1 MWDKIQERVFPF
13 LIATSALSVS
23 ASAAFYSV
31 SGLSKL
37 FAGATLAVIIMA
49 TSLEVAKLV
58 IASLLYQYRKTI
70 PRLLKYYLTI
80 AAVVLVLIT
89 SMGIYGF
96 LSAAYQE
103 TANKAGN
110 IDAQIALVETKR
122 DNVRD
127 QLTVYNAEK
136 STING
141 AISELRA
148 GLSNNV
154 IQYKDKETG
163 QIITTTSSSTR
174 RALEKQ
180 LDQAIVR
187 QTEIN
192 FKVDELNEQL
202 FVYET
207 KIVEIQTGTDLA
219 GELGP
224 LKYLSGLTGIP
235 MDRIINYL
243 LLTIIFVF
251 DPLAIALVIAANF
264 SFEKLRLKTRD
275 NIYGEKVVVE
285 DDGFWTEE
293 EMQDFNEQF
302 NADDLLP
309 DEDDMEELHEDLFG
323 EEDKI
328 EESSQLEF
336 DFNQPT
342 PPKEYPIEK
351 LDAIYKQWEEGID
364 WNKMEE
370 LRDAWVYLSP
380 DHKRFLEK
388 KYQEYK
394 NLQIKELQNQ
404 HDEVKRSNK
413 DSRWKSRNLQEINE
427 KLNSLKSKNDDLTIT
442 Y

>member
-1 MWDKIQERVFPF
+1 MFKKIQERIFPF

-37 FAGATLAVIIMA
+37 FAGAAFAVIIMA

-70 PRLLKYYLTI
+70 PRLLKYYLSV

-103 TANKAGN
+103 TAAKAGS
-110 IDAQIALVETKR
+110 IDSQIALIETKR
-122 DNVRD
+122 DNVKE
-127 QLTVYNAEK
+127 QLAVYNEEK
-136 STING
+136 TSINT
-141 AISELRA
+141 AVSELRS
-148 GLSNNV
+148 GLSNNK
-154 IQYKDKETG
+154 IQYRDRETG

-180 LDQAIVR
+180 LDQAITR

-192 FKVDELNEQL
+192 TKVDVLNEQL
-202 FVYET
+202 FEYET
-207 KIVEIQTGTDLA
+207 EIVEVKTGNDIA

-251 DPLAIALVIAANF
+251 DPLAIALVVAANF
-264 SFEKLRLKTRD
+264 AFEKLRPKTKE
-275 NIYGEKVVVE
+275 NIYGEKEVVE
-285 DDGFWTEE
+285 DDGMWTEE
-293 EMQDFNEQF
+293 EMRDFNEQF

-323 EEDKI
+323 EE
-328 EESSQLEF
+328 ESDIQLEF

-342 PPKEYPIEK
+342 PPKEYPTDK

-370 LRDAWVYLSP
+370 LKDAWVYLSP
-380 DHKRFLEK
+380 DDKRFLEE

-394 NLQIKELQNQ
+394 NQQIKDLKDRYNEIN
-404 HDEVKRSNK
+404 RSTK

-427 KLNSLKSKNDDLTIT
+427 KLNSLKNKDNDDLKIT

>member
-1 MWDKIQERVFPF
+1 
-13 LIATSALSVS
+13 L
-23 ASAAFYSV
+23 
-31 SGLSKL
+31 
-37 FAGATLAVIIMA
+37 
-49 TSLEVAKLV
+49 
-58 IASLLYQYRKTI
+58 
-70 PRLLKYYLTI
+70 
-80 AAVVLVLIT
+80 
-89 SMGIYGF
+89 GIYGF

-103 TANKAGN
+103 TAAKAGS
-110 IDAQIALVETKR
+110 IDSQIALIETKR
-122 DNVRD
+122 DNVKE
-127 QLTVYNAEK
+127 QLAVYNEEK
-136 STING
+136 TSINT
-141 AISELRA
+141 AVSELRS
-148 GLSNNV
+148 GLSNNK
-154 IQYKDKETG
+154 IQYRDRETG

-180 LDQAIVR
+180 LDQAITR

-192 FKVDELNEQL
+192 TKVDVLNEQL
-202 FVYET
+202 FEYET
-207 KIVEIQTGTDLA
+207 EIVEVKTGNDIA

-251 DPLAIALVIAANF
+251 DPLAIALVVAANF
-264 SFEKLRLKTRD
+264 AFEKLRPKTKE
-275 NIYGEKVVVE
+275 NIYGEKEVVE
-285 DDGFWTEE
+285 DDGMWTEE
-293 EMQDFNEQF
+293 EMRDFNEQF

-323 EEDKI
+323 EE
-328 EESSQLEF
+328 ESDIQLEF

-342 PPKEYPIEK
+342 PPKEYPTDK

-370 LRDAWVYLSP
+370 LKDAWVYLSP
-380 DHKRFLEK
+380 DDKRFLEE

-394 NLQIKELQNQ
+394 NQQIKDLKDRYNEIN
-404 HDEVKRSNK
+404 RSTK

-427 KLNSLKSKNDDLTIT
+427 KLNSLKNKDNDDLKIT

>member
-1 MWDKIQERVFPF
+1 MWKKIQERIFPF
-13 LIATSALSVS
+13 IIATSALSVS

-70 PRLLKYYLTI
+70 PRLLKYYLTV

-127 QLTVYNAEK
+127 QLAVYNAEK

-141 AISELRA
+141 AVADLQA
-148 GLSNNV
+148 GLANNV
-154 IQYKDKETG
+154 IQYKDRETG
-163 QIITTTSSSTR
+163 EIITTTSSSTR

-180 LDQAIVR
+180 LDQAIER
-187 QTEIN
+187 QTE
-192 FKVDELNEQL
+192 LNTKIDGLNTQL
-202 FVYET
+202 FDYET
-207 KIVEIQTGTDLA
+207 EIVEIQTDNNLA

-235 MDRIINYL
+235 MDKIINYL

-264 SFEKLRLKTRD
+264 AFEKLRPKTRD

-285 DDGFWTEE
+285 DDEFWTEE

-309 DEDDMEELHEDLFG
+309 DEDEIKESEEW
-323 EEDKI
+323 EEEI
-328 EESSQLEF
+328 SNQLEF
-336 DFNQPT
+336 NFDS
-342 PPKEYPIEK
+342 EEEK
-351 LDAIYKQWEEGID
+351 QANTLESIYKQWEEGKDWDEID
-364 WNKMEE
+364 E
-370 LRDAWVYLSP
+370 LQEAWVYLSP
-380 DHKRFLEK
+380 DQKKFLEQ

-394 NLQIKELQNQ
+394 QTKIQSLQDKYQEIN
-404 HDEVKRSNK
+404 RSTKN
-413 DSRWKSRNLQEINE
+413 SRWKSRNLQEINE
-427 KLNSLKSKNDDLTIT
+427 KINSLKQKESGDDLTIT

>member
-1 MWDKIQERVFPF
+1 MFKKIQERIFPF
-13 LIATSALSVS
+13 IIATSALSVS

-37 FAGATLAVIIMA
+37 FAGAAFAVIIMA

-70 PRLLKYYLTI
+70 PRLLKYYLSV

-103 TANKAGN
+103 TAAKAGS
-110 IDAQIALVETKR
+110 IDSQIALIETKR
-122 DNVRD
+122 DNVKE
-127 QLTVYNAEK
+127 QLAVYNEEK
-136 STING
+136 TSINT
-141 AISELRA
+141 AVSELRS
-148 GLSNNV
+148 GLSNNK
-154 IQYKDKETG
+154 IQYRDRETG

-180 LDQAIVR
+180 LDQAITR

-192 FKVDELNEQL
+192 TKVDVLNEQL
-202 FVYET
+202 FEYET
-207 KIVEIQTGTDLA
+207 EIVEVKTGNDIA

-251 DPLAIALVIAANF
+251 DPLAIALVVAANF
-264 SFEKLRLKTRD
+264 AFEKLRPKTKE
-275 NIYGEKVVVE
+275 NIYGEKEVVE
-285 DDGFWTEE
+285 DDGMWTEE
-293 EMQDFNEQF
+293 EMRDFNEQF

-323 EEDKI
+323 EE
-328 EESSQLEF
+328 ESDIQLEF

-342 PPKEYPIEK
+342 PPKEYPTDK

-370 LRDAWVYLSP
+370 LKDAWVYLSP
-380 DHKRFLEK
+380 DDKRFLEE

-394 NLQIKELQNQ
+394 NQQIKDLKDRYNEIN
-404 HDEVKRSNK
+404 RSTK

-427 KLNSLKSKNDDLTIT
+427 KLNSLKNKDNDDLKIT